1 MKSFKLLPDV
11 FRLLIVPTVMLFA
24 TSSVFAAEIAGVE
37 VVEGVE
43 VDFQTPYEDAMA
55 LLPDTVYVT
64 LSQGEPVAADVEW
77 ELDQPWLLSTF
88 GNYTAIGTVT
98 LPEGVTQSDPPT
110 PLEVRT
116 TVRMNSGRDLMV
128 LQWEGFNQPGRYVQE
143 TLDIGDGRR
152 RVFYYYVPTSYDADE
167 PIPVM
172 FDLHGGG
179 SNGLAQWGSSR
190 SDRFAEQEGFISIA
204 PNNHTPEFMAA
215 ILDQMESLYN
225 IDTRRVYSMGVSMG
239 GIGTTRAGVA
249 LPDRIAGMG
258 IVAGHTILARM
269 QADDV
274 PLPRP
279 MPVVLIGGSKDSTSG
294 PPWRNLIP
302 GTLQAAEWV
311 ADQAG
316 CSTRKPMEQVA
327 ATPENLDLRE
337 LPLWTSREDALL
349 IQQHYPTSADIHAWT
364 DCEHGYE
371 IVAYGIQGGG
381 HVWPGGNQF
390 VTESTVGPATHIID
404 ATRVI
409 WDHLSQ
415 FTLP

>member
-1 MKSFKLLPDV
+1 MKRLKCPPDLS
-11 FRLLIVPTVMLFA
+11 RLFIVPVITLFVSA
-24 TSSVFAAEIAGVE
+24 SAFAAEITGIKEVDGVE
-37 VVEGVE
+37 VE
-43 VDFQTPYEDAMA
+43 FQTPYEDAMA
-55 LLPDTVYVT
+55 QLPETVYVT
-64 LSQGEPVAADVEW
+64 LSEGDPVAADVAW

-98 LPEGVTQSDPPT
+98 LPDGVAQSDPPT
-110 PLEVRT
+110 PLEVST
-116 TVRMNSGRDLMV
+116 TLRMNSGRDLMV
-128 LQWEGFNQPGRYVQE
+128 LHWEGFNQPGRYVQE
-143 TLDIGDGRR
+143 TMDIGDGER
-152 RVFYYYVPTSYDADE
+152 RVFYYYVPTSYNADE
-167 PIPVM
+167 PMPVM

-179 SNGLAQWGSSR
+179 SNGLAQWSSSR

-215 ILDQMESLYN
+215 ILDRMESLYN

-316 CSTRKPMEQVA
+316 CSTRKPMQQIA
-327 ATPENLDLRE
+327 ATEENLDLRE

-349 IQQHYPTSADIHAWT
+349 IHEHFPTSADIHTWT
-364 DCEHGYE
+364 DCDHGYE
-371 IVAYGIQGGG
+371 IVAYGIQDGG

-390 VTESTVGPATHIID
+390 VVASTVGPASFIID

>member
-1 MKSFKLLPDV
+1 MKRFKTPSGIYCLILASLTALL
-11 FRLLIVPTVMLFA
+11 TA
-24 TSSVFAAEIAGVE
+24 TSASAAEITGVKAVDGVE
-37 VVEGVE
+37 VP
-43 VDFQTPYEDAMA
+43 FQTPYEEAMA
-55 LLPDTVYVT
+55 LLPQSVEITVRQGDPVT
-64 LSQGEPVAADVEW
+64 TDVEW
-77 ELDQPWLLSTF
+77 KLDQPWFLSTF
-88 GNYTAIGTVT
+88 GNYTAIGTFT
-98 LPEGVTQSDPPT
+98 LPDGVSQSDPPI
-110 PLEVRT
+110 PLELT
-116 TVRMNSGRDLMV
+116 TTLRMNSGRDLMV

-143 TLDIGDGRR
+143 TMDIGDGQR
-152 RVFYYYVPTSYDADE
+152 RVFYYYIPTAYDASQ

-179 SNGLAQWGSSR
+179 SNGLAQWSSSR

-225 IDTRRVYSMGVSMG
+225 IDSKRVYSMGVSMG

-269 QADDV
+269 QADDE
-274 PLPRP
+274 PLPRA

-311 ADQAG
+311 AGQAG
-316 CSTRKPMEQVA
+316 CSTQKPMEQIA
-327 ATPENLDLRE
+327 ATPENLDLDE

-349 IQQHYPTSADIHAWT
+349 IQQHYPTSADIHTWT
-364 DCEHGYE
+364 DCDHGYE

-390 VTESTVGPATHIID
+390 VVESTVGPASHIID

>member
-1 MKSFKLLPDV
+1 MKWFEFSPGLSRLLLLPLTA
-11 FRLLIVPTVMLFA
+11 LLVS
-24 TSSVFAAEIAGVE
+24 TSALAAEITGVKSID
-37 VVEGVE
+37 GVE
-43 VDFQTPYEDAMA
+43 VDFQTPYEEAMA
-55 LLPDTVYVT
+55 LLPETVEIT
-64 LSQGEPVAADVEW
+64 LSQGDAVSADVGW

-88 GNYTAIGTVT
+88 GNYTAIGTFT
-98 LPEGVTQSDPPT
+98 LPDGVSQSDPPT
-110 PLEVRT
+110 PLEVST

-128 LQWEGFNQPGRYVQE
+128 LQWEGFNQPGRYVKE
-143 TLDIGDGRR
+143 TMDIGDGQR
-152 RVFYYYVPTSYDADE
+152 RVFYYYVPTSYDASE

-179 SNGLAQWGSSR
+179 SNGLAQWSSSR
-190 SDRFAEQEGFISIA
+190 SDRFGEQEGFISIA
-204 PNNHTPEFMAA
+204 PNNHTPDFMAA

-225 IDTRRVYSMGVSMG
+225 IDSRRVYSMGVSMG

-258 IVAGHTILARM
+258 IVAGHTVLARM

-274 PLPRP
+274 PLPRA

-311 ADQAG
+311 AEQAQ
-316 CSTRKPMEQVA
+316 CSTRKPMEQIA
-327 ATPENLDLRE
+327 ATPENLDLKE

-349 IQQHYPTSADIHAWT
+349 IHQHYPTSADIHTWT
-364 DCEHGYE
+364 DCDHGYE

-390 VTESTVGPATHIID
+390 VVESTVGPVSHIID